1 MNKKAFVVLGLAL
14 VFGVI
19 TAFSVNRLVRRQA
32 TGTSQEVRKVVVA
45 VATIATG
52 TQIRPDQVKV
62 EEWPKSIMPEGTFDD
77 VAKVVNRVTV
87 GEITIG
93 EPILS
98 ARLAAEGSSAG
109 LSAMIP
115 SGQRAMTV
123 KVDEVIG
130 VAGFITPGT
139 YVDIVT
145 TVTQT
150 GMESESTSRIILQ
163 SVKVLASGKRIEH
176 RQDGEATEVNTV
188 TLQVTPDQAEVLAL
202 ASNAGKLQLV
212 MRNTVDQDQIQTAG
226 VDTPALF
233 GGDFIRRGRI
243 GVGAAQA
250 EPRPAKQQASKPAPP
265 PPPQAVVEVIRGSE
279 RATVTFSK

>member
-1 MNKKAFVVLGLAL
+1 
-14 VFGVI
+14 
-19 TAFSVNRLVRRQA
+19 
-32 TGTSQEVRKVVVA
+32 
-45 VATIATG
+45 
-52 TQIRPDQVKV
+52 VKV

-77 VAKVVNRVTV
+77 VAKVVNRVTL

-98 ARLAAEGSSAG
+98 ARLAPEGSSAG

-115 SGQRAMTV
+115 PGQRAMTV

-145 TVTQT
+145 TVTQP
-150 GMESESTSRIILQ
+150 GMEAESVSRIILQ
-163 SVKVLASGKRIEH
+163 GVKVLASGKRIEH

-226 VDTPALF
+226 VNTPALF
-233 GGDFIRRGRI
+233 GGLTGRSSSR
-243 GVGAAQA
+243 VGAPQA
-250 EPRPAKQQASKPAPP
+250 EPRPGVKPSKPAASPAA
-265 PPPQAVVEVIRGSE
+265 PPQAIVEVIRGAE